1 MSEIM
6 RIWENED
13 DQLKA
18 LLQPWDKDSDQ
29 PEDLDRVRKGLENLK
44 EEGRVPERLVYL
56 LVANCQIL
64 PFHHFCMPKS

>member
-1 MSEIM
+1 M

-18 LLQPWDKDSDQ
+18 LLQPCDKDSDQ

-56 LVANCQIL
+56 LVANSLFITSACQRVSDNEK
-64 PFHHFCMPKS
+64 H